1 MKPIV
6 PKEPIFHGTLLRACT
21 SLLYKRDLW
30 SRFFSLYICGMKIK
44 VYDAYEA
51 LYIKEAMRMEEK
63 VTSTYDLWV
72 EKEVTE
78 EELLSLARR
87 GEKIMINV

>member
-1 MKPIV
+1 MV
-6 PKEPIFHGTLLRACT
+6 PCCGRVRPYSINGIFGPV
-21 SLLYKRDLW
+21 
-30 SRFFSLYICGMKIK
+30 FFSLYICSMKIK

>member
-1 MKPIV
+1 
-6 PKEPIFHGTLLRACT
+6 
-21 SLLYKRDLW
+21 
-30 SRFFSLYICGMKIK
+30 MKIK

-63 VTSTYDLWV
+63 ATSTYDLWV

-78 EELLSLARR
+78 EELLSLVRR

>member
-1 MKPIV
+1 
-6 PKEPIFHGTLLRACT
+6 
-21 SLLYKRDLW
+21 
-30 SRFFSLYICGMKIK
+30 MKIK

-51 LYIKEAMRMEEK
+51 LYIKETMRMEEK
-63 VTSTYDLWV
+63 ATATYVLWV

-78 EELLSLARR
+78 EELLSLIRR

>member
-1 MKPIV
+1 MV
-6 PKEPIFHGTLLRACT
+6 PCCGRVRPYFINGIFGPV
-21 SLLYKRDLW
+21 
-30 SRFFSLYICGMKIK
+30 FSLYICSMKIK

-63 VTSTYDLWV
+63 ATSTYDLWV

-78 EELLSLARR
+78 EELLSLVRR

>member
-1 MKPIV
+1 
-6 PKEPIFHGTLLRACT
+6 
-21 SLLYKRDLW
+21 
-30 SRFFSLYICGMKIK
+30 MKIK

-51 LYIKEAMRMEEK
+51 LYIKEAMRMEER

-72 EKEVTE
+72 EKEATE
-78 EELLSLARR
+78 EELLSLIRR